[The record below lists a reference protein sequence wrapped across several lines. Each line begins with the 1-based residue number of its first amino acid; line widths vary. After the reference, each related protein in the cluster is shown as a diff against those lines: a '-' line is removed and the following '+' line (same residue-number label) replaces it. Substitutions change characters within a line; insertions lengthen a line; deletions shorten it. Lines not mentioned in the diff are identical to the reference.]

1 MTLVVREF
9 PEVLEKDNKGMNRVN
24 WREKRDMLICV
35 ICFGIIIWAGWNLL
49 NQFVEAVLLL
59 LLSMAI
65 AFLITPAVNFLVN
78 DYTPRL
84 VATLIVYIVGLV
96 VIGAIGYLLIF
107 SLVNQ
112 VQQFSNTI
120 ISFFSNLPTHIG
132 SLVNLLERGG
142 IPKASIDTAITQ
154 VQNQVE
160 GFATAAALNAVN
172 IVLLLTNAFLNILI
186 IIVIS
191 FYLTLDGKRIR
202 DSIVNV
208 IPRRSRPTVLLFEDA
223 LDRVVGNYIR
233 GQLVL
238 ALIVG
243 GLTTLVCVVT
253 GLGQFA
259 LIFGFLGFL
268 FETIPMVG
276 PGLASIAPIVASL
289 LLPGPFPRTLIIIA
303 CFIGIQAIESNI
315 LGPRIVGHAVGLHPV
330 VSIMALLIFARLF
343 GSSFGAFGGAV
354 GALVATPIVA
364 AAWVVIASIY
374 RSMRGETAE
383 QIMAHKRAPWELPHP
398 TLVSRLRR
406 RPPGVRGEKPE
417 AARGLPVTPQEDTT
431 TQKGITQ
438 EEYPLQED
446 TTGQRKQ

>member
-1 MTLVVREF
+1 
-9 PEVLEKDNKGMNRVN
+9 MNRVN